1 MAIYTLKI
9 LNIARFLKHVWPFYN
24 MHERV
29 KNNLDKFIGCSCS
42 VKISGLGKQAFN
54 DILTLYRQMVPSYRN
69 QFCGENHLTGFYLMV
84 TLVLERVI
92 VFFQKVID
100 VTTLQKRCIK
110 I

>member
-9 LNIARFLKHVWPFYN
+9 LNTARFLKHVWPFYN

-54 DILTLYRQMVPSYRN
+54 DILTLYRQMVTSYTSYRN
-69 QFCGENHLTGFYLMV
+69 QSFG
-84 TLVLERVI
+84 
-92 VFFQKVID
+92 
-100 VTTLQKRCIK
+100 LQCKPFNWFLFDGNIGLRK
-110 I
+110 GNRLFSKSN